1 MFFLLRKV
9 IKYHIFELLFKCIC
23 NLCNDPQ
30 AVRIG
35 EIEGKL
41 EGLRVLVTGLV
52 KSVETRDS
60 ELTQMN
66 KSYFD
71 ELQRHVDDTSEE
83 LRRTFAG

>member
-1 MFFLLRKV
+1 MLAMIL
-9 IKYHIFELLFKCIC
+9 
-23 NLCNDPQ
+23 Q
-30 AVRIG
+30 
-35 EIEGKL
+35 
-41 EGLRVLVTGLV
+41 V

-83 LRRTFAG
+83 LRRTFAGKPDNDM

>member
-1 MFFLLRKV
+1 MIVSWYCKRK
-9 IKYHIFELLFKCIC
+9 Y
-23 NLCNDPQ
+23 
-30 AVRIG
+30 RIMQ
-35 EIEGKL
+35 
-41 EGLRVLVTGLV
+41 V

-83 LRRTFAG
+83 LRRTFAGKPVIEAP

>member
-1 MFFLLRKV
+1 M
-9 IKYHIFELLFKCIC
+9 
-23 NLCNDPQ
+23 
-30 AVRIG
+30 
-35 EIEGKL
+35 
-41 EGLRVLVTGLV
+41 

-83 LRRTFAG
+83 LRRTFAGNNIVYELIVYETILINLITSIGCRLEK